1 MTASDAMLA
10 APRAA
15 PAGRLKIV
23 LVPVSHPEL
32 APIQIHESLFA
43 IGRTEAP
50 FDAFPATLAADLSR
64 RHARIFCEHGAV
76 YFAELGSKNGS
87 TVNGVAVRQAI
98 VTLQDGDL
106 LGLGKT
112 LSFRVQ
118 VDSAARLSE
127 AAVRLA
133 SLTLT
138 PEDTAASLQPIVV
151 TEFPFM
157 VSKADDTFARYKDVD
172 PAQVNYLSRRHAHIF
187 LRGGQPH
194 IEDLGSTNGSFVN
207 GVRLD
212 EHALAL
218 NDGDVL
224 AFGGRHFVYRI
235 ALAWDASARDP
246 TLTRIGVFG
255 GTNAPPALDA
265 DRTTFVAAADSF
277 LDIFCVDA
285 APIVDETPKGDAPWA
300 DTADDLDRPVQGK
313 AAVML
318 AGLHAALG
326 GKGPLDLR
334 RLRFYGLGALAAAAL
349 LAWAALGIGG
359 AEREVEGL
367 LAERAYAQAAARA
380 SDALAADPGDG
391 RLRALA
397 TEAVLKANLPAWM
410 AALKAGQFDAAARQ
424 VAAMR
429 GRARSN
435 PELGPL
441 LDQLEWIVALQ
452 AFVAGRGGAQ
462 APSRDA
468 QDGARIA
475 QFLDQW
481 EARNERYQRAFE
493 TMSAHVPAYR
503 DAYAAALSDIRKLA
517 LQEANREVP
526 SPEVAV
532 PEAETHGAPERG
544 ARGP

>member
-1 MTASDAMLA
+1 MTASDAMPA
-10 APRAA
+10 AARAA
-15 PAGRLKIV
+15 PAGRIKIV

-32 APIQIHESLFA
+32 APIQIQESLFA

-50 FDAFPATLAADLSR
+50 FDAYPATLAADLSR

-87 TVNGVAVRQAI
+87 TVNGIAVRQAI

-118 VDSAARLSE
+118 VDSVARASE
-127 AAVRLA
+127 ASARLA

-246 TLTRIGVFG
+246 TLTRIGVI
-255 GTNAPPALDA
+255 APPALDV

-285 APIVDETPKGDAPWA
+285 APIADETPKDDAPAA
-300 DTADDLDRPVQGK
+300 DARDAADRPVQGK

-334 RLRFYGLGALAAAAL
+334 RLRLYGLGALAAAAL

-380 SDALAADPGDG
+380 SDALAADPGDS

-441 LDQLEWIVALQ
+441 LDQLDWIVALQ
-452 AFVAGRGGAQ
+452 AFVAHRGGAQ

-468 QDGARIA
+468 RDGARIA

-481 EARNERYQRAFE
+481 EARNEAYQRAFE

-503 DAYAAALSDIRKLA
+503 DAYADALSNVRGLA
-517 LQEANREVP
+517 LARSQPAQPDYTEP
-526 SPEVAV
+526 AV
-532 PEAETHGAPERG
+532 RSDG
-544 ARGP
+544 

>member
-1 MTASDAMLA
+1 MTASDAMPA
-10 APRAA
+10 AARAA

-23 LVPVSHPEL
+23 LVPVSHPDL

-50 FDAFPATLAADLSR
+50 FDAYPATLAADLSR

-87 TVNGVAVRQAI
+87 TVNGVAVRQTI

-112 LSFRVQ
+112 LNYKVQ
-118 VDSAARLSE
+118 LDAAARAPE
-127 AAVRLA
+127 PPQARLA
-133 SLTLT
+133 SMTLT
-138 PEDTAASLQPIVV
+138 PEDGAASLQPIVV

-218 NDGDVL
+218 NEGDVL

-235 ALAWDASARDP
+235 SLAWDASARDP
-246 TLTRIGVFG
+246 TLTRIGVF
-255 GTNAPPALDA
+255 AQPALDA

-285 APIVDETPKGDAPWA
+285 APAADATPRADAAPADAPDGA
-300 DTADDLDRPVQGK
+300 DRPAQGK

-326 GKGPLDLR
+326 GKRPLDLR
-334 RLRFYGLGALAAAAL
+334 RLRFYGLGTLAAAAL
-349 LAWAALGIGG
+349 LAWAVLGIGG
-359 AEREVEGL
+359 AEREIEGL
-367 LAERAYAQAAARA
+367 LAERAYVQAAARA
-380 SDALAADPGDG
+380 GEALAADPGDS
-391 RLRALA
+391 RLRALD
-397 TEAVLKANLPAWM
+397 TEALLKATLPGWM
-410 AALKAGQFDAAARQ
+410 AALKAGRFDAAARQ
-424 VAAMR
+424 VAALR
-429 GRARSN
+429 GRARNN
-435 PELGPL
+435 PELAPL
-441 LDQLEWIVALQ
+441 LDQLDWIVALQ

-468 QDGARIA
+468 RDGARIA
-475 QFLDQW
+475 QFLAQW
-481 EARNERYQRAFE
+481 EARNESYQRAFE

-503 DAYAAALSDIRKLA
+503 DAYADALSNIRGLA
-517 LQEANREVP
+517 L
-526 SPEVAV
+526 
-532 PEAETHGAPERG
+532 
-544 ARGP
+544 ARSQPAQPGYEEPAARSDP